1 MDLEPYLESSQKHK
15 VLRILFGCV
24 ALLLPFLVI
33 WQLMLIVLAVTIIFA
48 FIAPKNRISV
58 HICFAVLILVVLS
71 WLLNFP
77 IYLLG
82 ASVAIFTF
90 NGVTRDLITQRKTIQ
105 GSLTFL
111 LLGVIFAFCIGSWV
125 IALTNVILS
134 SPYQFMFFLAVIGVI
149 TGAMLES
156 IPHSNENLTVPLGSA
171 MAMWLFAGFGYWVT
185 PSYLILVLALMLA
198 IGYISYKVNIADI
211 TGALSGV
218 LWGVLIII
226 FEDMRWFAVLFG
238 FFVLGGA
245 FTRYKYEYKQSLGI
259 AEADGGARGYRNV
272 FGNGLVALILA
283 VAGGVFGNPIF
294 MVGYLGA
301 IATATGDTLAS
312 EIGETSEYQPVSI
325 ITFKRVRTGTNGA
338 ISVLGEISAIAGSA
352 AIGIL
357 AIFLGMAGLQ
367 VASITILGG
376 FIGAN
381 VDSLLGAT
389 LENRG
394 YLTNSSVNLFATAA
408 GALVSAGLYYVLV

>member
-105 GSLTFL
+105 GSVTFL

-171 MAMWLFAGFGYWVT
+171 MAMWLFAGFGYWIT

>member
-1 MDLEPYLESSQKHK
+1 E
-15 VLRILFGCV
+15 
-24 ALLLPFLVI
+24 
-33 WQLMLIVLAVTIIFA
+33 
-48 FIAPKNRISV
+48 
-58 HICFAVLILVVLS
+58 
-71 WLLNFP
+71 
-77 IYLLG
+77 
-82 ASVAIFTF
+82 
-90 NGVTRDLITQRKTIQ
+90 
-105 GSLTFL
+105 
-111 LLGVIFAFCIGSWV
+111 
-125 IALTNVILS
+125 
-134 SPYQFMFFLAVIGVI
+134 
-149 TGAMLES
+149 
-156 IPHSNENLTVPLGSA
+156 
-171 MAMWLFAGFGYWVT
+171 
-185 PSYLILVLALMLA
+185 
-198 IGYISYKVNIADI
+198 
-211 TGALSGV
+211 
-218 LWGVLIII
+218 
-226 FEDMRWFAVLFG
+226 
-238 FFVLGGA
+238 
-245 FTRYKYEYKQSLGI
+245 YEYKQSLGI

-283 VAGGVFGNPIF
+283 VAGGVFGNPVF
-294 MVGYLGA
+294 LVGYLGA